1 MRRIEYYTW
10 SAVKY
15 CITYNSHH
23 IPHSWTYRD
32 GHYALAVAIK
42 WQWQVDT
49 LVRHRPILRS
59 RKSYFCQRLS
69 LRKTIKMWF
78 SISCVCKIIF
88 RRRVMSYVIKV
99 SLFFFVERERI
110 YIINKTASSPVK
122 KIWIDLLPCFNFG
135 NLGSLWIESSCRD
148 AQSRELS
155 WSHSQRK
162 LFDFSADPL
171 YFLALMIVGVTKITA
186 LFTEIAYVKI
196 DASGCDVLEK
206 SWRSINNIVAVPLP
220 LSS

>member
-1 MRRIEYYTW
+1 MPKLQHVILSLSPRSARESSWYQGSRNENLAVLSWRDKLAGVEQPITVIFTTRVPMRRIEYYTW
-10 SAVKY
+10 STVKY

-49 LVRHRPILRS
+49 LVQHRPILRS

-69 LRKTIKMWF
+69 FRKTIKMWF

-99 SLFFFVERERI
+99 SLFFLCGER
-110 YIINKTASSPVK
+110 K
-122 KIWIDLLPCFNFG
+122 
-135 NLGSLWIESSCRD
+135 NLHNQQNGI
-148 AQSRELS
+148 
-155 WSHSQRK
+155 
-162 LFDFSADPL
+162 
-171 YFLALMIVGVTKITA
+171 
-186 LFTEIAYVKI
+186 
-196 DASGCDVLEK
+196 
-206 SWRSINNIVAVPLP
+206 
-220 LSS
+220 